1 MKTIVNIVPSWPSK
15 YKKADCVFLF
25 EQIKNLAIRSENYY
39 IIIVGY
45 PVAWYIKNRKNIFLE
60 KPITIDLPNVKIYH
74 FFYVNKFET
83 FLSFY
88 SKLKI
93 LFRSVTKNHLQIL
106 IHAHF
111 LNMGFQV
118 LKLKKD
124 FGVPFFLTEHS
135 SQFIHYFD
143 YFKFSLTEVND
154 ILNAAEQIIAV
165 SPFLKND
172 MISQSSIIDK
182 TKIDIIPNGVDVNK
196 FYSTHETKTKF
207 NLLFI
212 GLITQRK
219 GISIL
224 LEAFLKIQN
233 IFDYTLTL
241 VGDGDLKQYCTDF
254 IKINNLE
261 NKVTLLGSV
270 DNNALP
276 KIINQHHVLLLP
288 SFNESFGVVVI
299 EALACGIPAIVTACG
314 GPEYIVDQ
322 LFLGEVIPIG
332 DIEALA
338 HAIKKVRNNYIIYDA
353 VKIHKN
359 VETRFGWDSIT
370 AQILKKYDSLPLN

>member
-1 MKTIVNIVPSWPSK
+1 M
-15 YKKADCVFLF
+15 
-25 EQIKNLAIRSENYY
+25 
-39 IIIVGY
+39 
-45 PVAWYIKNRKNIFLE
+45 
-60 KPITIDLPNVKIYH
+60 
-74 FFYVNKFET
+74 
-83 FLSFY
+83 
-88 SKLKI
+88 
-93 LFRSVTKNHLQIL
+93 
-106 IHAHF
+106 
-111 LNMGFQV
+111 
-118 LKLKKD
+118 
-124 FGVPFFLTEHS
+124 
-135 SQFIHYFD
+135 
-143 YFKFSLTEVND
+143 
-154 ILNAAEQIIAV
+154 
-165 SPFLKND
+165 
-172 MISQSSIIDK
+172 
-182 TKIDIIPNGVDVNK
+182 
-196 FYSTHETKTKF
+196 
-207 NLLFI
+207 
-212 GLITQRK
+212 
-219 GISIL
+219 
-224 LEAFLKIQN
+224 KIQN

-299 EALACGIPAIVTACG
+299 EALACGIPVIVTACG

-338 HAIKKVRNNYIIYDA
+338 HAIEKVRNNYIIYDA
-353 VKIHKN
+353 VKIYKN